1 MTTDAQIEAN
11 RKNAAASTG
20 PNTPEGKSTSSR
32 NAVSHGL
39 FSTANLINPA
49 ENDEFNELAEAMRRD
64 LVSEG
69 ALEQTLAAEIIRAAW
84 RLRRCAKVEDDLS
97 YQAAGLDPMNN
108 PDTARTQL
116 AVDRARLETHRILKR
131 SMDELRRLQNERRF
145 RIEVLP
151 EGFNTSDLGLA
162 SYKDLMPAMATEKRW
177 QLLKRQLEGLGDF
190 QSMLER
196 TTAPLPPAAAVT
208 KETEAPETAST
219 KRSQSAPPAIK
230 SSVTNDAS
238 VPRNA
243 PCPCGSGQ
251 KYKRC
256 CGKDAPAV
264 LHGGLKMAA

>member
-1 MTTDAQIEAN
+1 MTTDAQTEAN

-108 PDTARTQL
+108 PDTARTQF
-116 AVDRARLETHRILKR
+116 AVDRARLEAHRILKR

-145 RIEVLP
+145 RVEVLP
-151 EGFNTSDLGLA
+151 EGFNTDDLGLT
-162 SYKDLMPAMATEKRW
+162 SYKDLMPAMAAEKRW
-177 QLLKRQLEGLGDF
+177 RLLKRQLEGPGSF
-190 QSMLER
+190 ESMI
-196 TTAPLPPAAAVT
+196 ANAVGPQKNPA
-208 KETEAPETAST
+208 KQAPEHPGAQTT
-219 KRSQSAPPAIK
+219 KQTQSAPATIPA
-230 SSVTNDAS
+230 T
-238 VPRNA
+238 PRNA

-251 KYKRC
+251 KHKRC
-256 CGKDAPAV
+256 CGKNAAPV
-264 LHGGLKMAA
+264 LYSAAA